1 MWRKILSK
9 FERYPA
15 QERVVRLILERGFQ
29 VKDGKVI
36 SGGIEIPHTHIA
48 REVGVDRRVVD
59 AAAHHISHDEELKE
73 IFSRLSSVL
82 FLRDIAPLLGLG
94 VLIITPSDASE
105 VGIVRDVTDVIARY
119 GISVRQVV
127 TDDPYFVES
136 PRLTVI
142 TEKKIPGEAIE
153 EILKLKTVRAVSV
166 L

>member
-1 MWRKILSK
+1 MWRKILEK

-15 QERVVRLILERGFQ
+15 RERVVRLILERGFQ
-29 VKDGKVI
+29 VRNGKVV

-48 REVGVDRRVVD
+48 REIGVDRRVVD
-59 AAAHHISHDEELKE
+59 AAASHISKDEELRE
-73 IFSRLSSVL
+73 VFSRLSSVL
-82 FLRDIAPLLGLG
+82 FLRDVAPLLGLG
-94 VLIITPSDASE
+94 VLVITPSDASE

-136 PRLTVI
+136 PKLTVI
-142 TEKKIPGEAIE
+142 TERKLPGEAIE
-153 EILKLKTVRAVSV
+153 EILKLNTVRAVSV

>member
-1 MWRKILSK
+1 MWRKILNK

-59 AAAHHISHDEELKE
+59 AAAHHISYDEELKE

-142 TEKKIPGEAIE
+142 TENKIPGEAIE
-153 EILKLKTVRAVSV
+153 EILKLRTVRAVSV